1 MIRYTK
7 ALKLISENV
16 FKSKTLE
23 TIKTDNSNNRILGR
37 DYYSEVN
44 LPKNNLSAMDGAIIY
59 KKEKKLKL
67 KIIGAK
73 NFSVKLNKLLNYS
86 EDKFVIFKGDGDQD
100 RPNQL

>member
-16 FKSKTLE
+16 IKSKALE

-37 DYYSEVN
+37 DYYSTIN

-67 KIIGAK
+67 KIIG
-73 NFSVKLNKLLNYS
+73 
-86 EDKFVIFKGDGDQD
+86 E
-100 RPNQL
+100 